1 MTYGMY
7 FPVLL
12 CVFIPV
18 RFYPIP
24 LGFAASALKLSFR
37 TLQSFPSCWTKTAAM
52 RELVHVQGG
61 HIFTV
66 CSVVVG
72 HHESFD
78 LDLLFAY
85 TIWTS
90 IHMYWQHLLL
100 ITVHWVQL
108 TKIEDFHWTRLFC
121 FTSNGK
127 VSAATRSEP
136 SSGRS
141 LRMNMALTPLVLGL
155 NDWLPLYG
163 CLFLRSAVGLEW
175 IKINEV
181 LCGDELRFWYYIFFG
196 CRWQGPC
203 FECSI
208 RWTFVC
214 QNDLWRKLKVEFANE
229 TKVCKGFWRKFRE
242 SSKIWL
248 EHRWIFEDEVCIG
261 HFRESLAKVL
271 IKFGERRPS
280 LESCFGAEVSELA
293 EEGEQGPRW
302 KAKRHMWMCS
312 RRRMSF
318 DGHSNAQMSLVK
330 LLFPTKN
337 SHMQSSIGPRESFFV
352 DMAKAWLK

>member
-163 CLFLRSAVGLEW
+163 CLFLRSAVGWFVEKQQFQRCAAGKHILSWDWGQPATATLAECPEGSHYHVQRGNKKW
-175 IKINEV
+175 WEV
-181 LCGDELRFWYYIFFG
+181 NSAVSTTNVPCIF
-196 CRWQGPC
+196 C
-203 FECSI
+203 I
-208 RWTFVC
+208 M
-214 QNDLWRKLKVEFANE
+214 
-229 TKVCKGFWRKFRE
+229 
-242 SSKIWL
+242 IWL
-248 EHRWIFEDEVCIG
+248 
-261 HFRESLAKVL
+261 
-271 IKFGERRPS
+271 
-280 LESCFGAEVSELA
+280 
-293 EEGEQGPRW
+293 
-302 KAKRHMWMCS
+302 
-312 RRRMSF
+312 
-318 DGHSNAQMSLVK
+318 
-330 LLFPTKN
+330 
-337 SHMQSSIGPRESFFV
+337 
-352 DMAKAWLK
+352 

>member
-1 MTYGMY
+1 MYRCIMTYGIY

-196 CRWQGPC
+196 CRWQVRHLD
-203 FECSI
+203 SI
-208 RWTFVC
+208 
-214 QNDLWRKLKVEFANE
+214 KVVSDAMALC
-229 TKVCKGFWRKFRE
+229 TKQRGGV
-242 SSKIWL
+242 
-248 EHRWIFEDEVCIG
+248 
-261 HFRESLAKVL
+261 
-271 IKFGERRPS
+271 
-280 LESCFGAEVSELA
+280 SCFHTVCLIAIL
-293 EEGEQGPRW
+293 GEPFYRDFTCARKKQW
-302 KAKRHMWMCS
+302 
-312 RRRMSF
+312 
-318 DGHSNAQMSLVK
+318 
-330 LLFPTKN
+330 LFPRMDN
-337 SHMQSSIGPRESFFV
+337 M
-352 DMAKAWLK
+352 